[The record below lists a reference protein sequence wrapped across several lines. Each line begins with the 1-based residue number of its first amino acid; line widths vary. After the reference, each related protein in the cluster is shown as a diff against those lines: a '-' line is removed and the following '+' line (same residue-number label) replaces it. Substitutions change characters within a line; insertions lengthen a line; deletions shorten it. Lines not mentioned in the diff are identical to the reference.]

1 MKIETVDNLKFLLET
16 IYGDHYLK
24 TYFTL
29 RFTDMHLKQTLEDT
43 VKDFALFRNSIIDE
57 KIAAKNTNTPLLSV
71 TRLITL

>member
-24 TYFTL
+24 LYFTQ
-29 RFTDMHLKQTLEDT
+29 RFMDMHLKQNLDDT
-43 VKDFALFRNSIIDE
+43 VKDFALFRNSIVDE
-57 KIAAKNTNTPLLSV
+57 KIAAKNSNTPLLSV